1 MNQQFFDIPPVTP
14 KNDVLSVSQLNRYVK
29 TLLEGDDVLRS
40 VSVRGEISNF
50 SQPKSGH
57 LYFSLKDGDGLI
69 RCVMFRSRA
78 QSVKFPLSD
87 GLSVIARGYVTLYP
101 KNGEYQLYVD
111 ALSRDGVGSLWLA
124 YEALRA
130 KLDGEGLFAPERKKP
145 VPEYPKKI
153 GIVTSPTGAA
163 IRDMLRILGRRF
175 PPAEVLIVPAAVQGA
190 GAPSELAEGIRR
202 LNARDDVDLIIIG
215 RGGGSFED
223 LFAFNDETLART
235 IAASKIPVI
244 SAVGHETDFTI
255 CDFVSDLRAATPS
268 AAAELAVPDRAKLL
282 TDLSE
287 IPGRLSRALLR
298 ETARRRERLVALTGR
313 PIFKRPETLF
323 RDRMQTVAA
332 LSDRAGIAVRST
344 FSEKREG
351 FTALAATL
359 TALNPLATLSR
370 GYALAETPDGT
381 PIGSVKGQKVGDP
394 VTVVLSDGTL
404 STVIRSIEDK
414 PQKPAD
420 RTGDRK

>member
-1 MNQQFFDIPPVTP
+1 MNQESFDIPVAAPQ
-14 KNDVLSVSQLNRYVK
+14 NDGVLSVSQLNQYVK
-29 TLLEGDDVLRS
+29 TLLEGDDVLQS
-40 VSVRGEISNF
+40 VSVRGEISNL

-87 GLSVIARGYVTLYP
+87 GLSVVARGSVTLYP
-101 KNGEYQLYVD
+101 KNGEYQLYVS
-111 ALSRDGVGSLWLA
+111 ALSRDGVGSLFLA
-124 YEALRA
+124 YEKLRA
-130 KLDGEGLFAPERKKP
+130 KLESEGLFAPERKKP
-145 VPEYPKKI
+145 LPPYPKKI

-175 PPAEVLIVPAAVQGA
+175 PATAVLIVPAAVQGA
-190 GAPSELAEGIRR
+190 DAPAELADGIRR
-202 LNARDDVDLIIIG
+202 LNRRDDIDLIIIG

-268 AAAELAVPDRAKLL
+268 NAAELAVPDRAELL
-282 TDLSE
+282 AALSVL
-287 IPGRLSRALLR
+287 PARLQKALLR
-298 ETARRRERLVALTGR
+298 ENERRRERLTALTDR
-313 PIFKRPETLF
+313 PVFTRPETLL
-323 RDRMQTVAA
+323 RDRMREVDAMTDAA
-332 LSDRAGIAVRST
+332 SSAVKAAYAAR
-344 FSEKREG
+344 RER

-370 GYALAETPDGT
+370 GYAIAETPEGR
-381 PIGSVKGQKVGDP
+381 PVVSVSERAVGDP
-394 VTVVLSDGTL
+394 VEVVLPDGTL
-404 STVIRSIEDK
+404 STVVRSISPK
-414 PQKPAD
+414 PH

>member
-14 KNDVLSVSQLNRYVK
+14 KNDVLSVSQLNQYVK
-29 TLLEGDDVLRS
+29 TLLEGDDVLQS

-153 GIVTSPTGAA
+153 GIVTHHQT
-163 IRDMLRILGRRF
+163 
-175 PPAEVLIVPAAVQGA
+175 
-190 GAPSELAEGIRR
+190 
-202 LNARDDVDLIIIG
+202 
-215 RGGGSFED
+215 
-223 LFAFNDETLART
+223 AFMKCY
-235 IAASKIPVI
+235 S
-244 SAVGHETDFTI
+244 
-255 CDFVSDLRAATPS
+255 
-268 AAAELAVPDRAKLL
+268 
-282 TDLSE
+282 
-287 IPGRLSRALLR
+287 
-298 ETARRRERLVALTGR
+298 
-313 PIFKRPETLF
+313 F
-323 RDRMQTVAA
+323 RDLHT
-332 LSDRAGIAVRST
+332 
-344 FSEKREG
+344 
-351 FTALAATL
+351 
-359 TALNPLATLSR
+359 
-370 GYALAETPDGT
+370 
-381 PIGSVKGQKVGDP
+381 
-394 VTVVLSDGTL
+394 
-404 STVIRSIEDK
+404 
-414 PQKPAD
+414 
-420 RTGDRK
+420 